1 MLVVTIIGARPQF
14 VKAAVVSRAL
24 LERAGAEEFIVH
36 TGQHFDE
43 NMSRVFFEEMGIPE
57 PDANLGI
64 SGGGHGA
71 MTGSMLAEL
80 EAILAR
86 ERPDWTLV
94 YGDTNSTLAGALAAA
109 KLNLPCAHV
118 EAGLRSDNRRMP
130 EEINRILTDHA
141 CDLLFAPTEEAVRRL
156 AAEGI
161 SGFKVVRTGDVMLDA
176 AMLYGEVARGK
187 SRVLDLLDLEPGK
200 FALCTLHRAE
210 NVDDRGVLAGILA
223 GLGEVAEG
231 VPVVLPLHPRTRA
244 RLDAFGLRDGLAPGI
259 RLLKPLGYLDVLCLE
274 SAAALLLTDSG
285 GMQKEAFFQRT
296 PCVTIRSETEWKE
309 LLPGGHNRL
318 ARPGLDSIPD
328 KVREALAAEPD
339 WDVPLYGDGRSAETI
354 AEALGA
360 FPFEVSSSE

>member
-1 MLVVTIIGARPQF
+1 MREQ
-14 VKAAVVSRAL
+14 
-24 LERAGAEEFIVH
+24 AGAEEFLVH

-71 MTGSMLAEL
+71 MTGAMLAEV
-80 EAILAR
+80 EAILER

-156 AAEGI
+156 ASEGV
-161 SGFKVVRTGDVMLDA
+161 SGSKVVRTGDVMLDA
-176 AMLYGEVARGK
+176 AMLFGEVARERSDALRSLG
-187 SRVLDLLDLEPGK
+187 LEAGG

-210 NVDDRGVLAGILA
+210 NVDDRVILSGILA
-223 GLGEVAEG
+223 GLGEVAEEL
-231 VPVVLPLHPRTRA
+231 PVVLPLHPRTRS
-244 RLDAFGLRDGLAPGI
+244 RLEAFGLRDGLAPGI
-259 RLLKPLGYLDVLCLE
+259 RLLEPLGYLDVLRLE
-274 SAAALLLTDSG
+274 SAAALILTDSG

-296 PCVTIRSETEWKE
+296 PCVTIRSETEWTE

-318 ARPGLDSIPD
+318 ARPGVDSIPD

-360 FPFEVSSSE
+360 GRDEVSSSG